1 MYIPDKLKAENR
13 FVDVAI
19 PNNRTLFSR
28 LGEVGVNKEL
38 YSGDDTVPMF
48 ESKSDSIEN
57 YQKYAE
63 QMAKEA
69 IAKEAIANEPKKD

>member
-13 FVDVAI
+13 FVDVVI

-38 YSGDDTVPMF
+38 YSGDNIVPMF

-69 IAKEAIANEPKKD
+69 IAKEASAKESKND